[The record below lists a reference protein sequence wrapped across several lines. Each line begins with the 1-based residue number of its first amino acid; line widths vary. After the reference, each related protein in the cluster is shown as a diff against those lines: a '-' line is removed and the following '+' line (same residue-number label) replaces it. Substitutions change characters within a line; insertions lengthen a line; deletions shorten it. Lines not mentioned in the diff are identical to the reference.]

1 MKVIVFDGDC
11 TLCNR
16 LVRLIVKWN
25 RNPNLK
31 ITSFDSEWAKMNVP
45 SLVGQ
50 NSMVFVDGDY
60 YKHSGAVI
68 RALASMNHYFMPFK
82 LLLIIPDVLR
92 DDLYKFVARNRNK
105 VKFSSSCPAP
115 TDKYREMYLS

>member
-16 LVRLIVKWN
+16 VVQLVVKWN
-25 RNPNLK
+25 RNPELK
-31 ITSFDSEWAKMNVP
+31 ITSFDSEWAQNNVP
-45 SLVGQ
+45 ALVGR
-50 NSMVFVDGDY
+50 NSMVFVDGDF

-68 RALASMNHYFMPFK
+68 RSLAAMNRLFTPVK

-92 DDLYKFVARNRNK
+92 DDLYKFVARNRNR
-105 VKFSSSCPAP
+105 VTFNSACPAP